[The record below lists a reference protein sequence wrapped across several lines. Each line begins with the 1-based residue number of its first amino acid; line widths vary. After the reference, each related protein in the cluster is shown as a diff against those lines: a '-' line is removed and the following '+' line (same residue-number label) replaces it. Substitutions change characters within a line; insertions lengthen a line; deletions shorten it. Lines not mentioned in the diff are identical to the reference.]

1 MKIQEAIWTQYAELG
16 KTALSSKQLTLAEQ
30 MFTAA
35 AEEAQ
40 RGTTDQGRL
49 ADSWFGLA
57 QTHHM
62 RRQVV
67 MAAYYYK
74 KAQALYERSREKFAS
89 QLAATLDNLAE
100 LAMHEGDLAKAY
112 TMLRKSIVIYERL
125 FGPDSEV
132 LAPRLMRIG
141 YIHSQSKEFDRAL
154 ACYKRAKALTGTPV

>member
-1 MKIQEAIWTQYAELG
+1 MKIQEAIWTQYAEIG
-16 KTALSSKQLTLAEQ
+16 KTALASKQLTLAEQ

-40 RGTTDQGRL
+40 RGAIDQGRL

-62 RRQVV
+62 RRQIV

-74 KAQALYERSREKFAS
+74 KAQQLYERSKEKFAS
-89 QLAATLDNLAE
+89 QLAATFDNLAE
-100 LAMHEGDLAKAY
+100 LAMAEGDFAKAY
-112 TMLRKSIVIYERL
+112 TMLRRSVVIYEKL
-125 FGPDSEV
+125 FGSDSEV

-141 YIHSQSKEFDRAL
+141 FIHSQSKEFDRAL
-154 ACYKRAKALTGTPV
+154 ACYTRAKALAKPRM

>member
-16 KTALSSKQLTLAEQ
+16 KTALSSNQLTLAEQ
-30 MFTAA
+30 MFAAA

-74 KAQALYERSREKFAS
+74 KAQALYERSREKCAS

-100 LAMHEGDLAKAY
+100 LAMHEGDFAKAY

-125 FGPDSEV
+125 FGSDSEI